1 MAAPVI
7 QVENLTK
14 SFGDR
19 LLFGDLTFGISEGEK
34 IGLVA
39 RNGTGKTTLL
49 KILAGVDT
57 PDNGKI
63 IPRNGLKIGYLEQ
76 LPQFPVGVTV
86 LEACLSSSGP
96 VVDAVKSYHK
106 ALDSGNEAEISEA
119 MHNMDATGAWDYE
132 QRLTQ
137 MLSQVNIS
145 DTSAII
151 DTLSGGQRKR
161 VALAAVILENPDL
174 LILDE
179 PTNHLDIAATE
190 WLED

>member
-86 LEACLSSSGP
+86 LEACLSSSCP
-96 VVDAVKSYHK
+96 VVDA
-106 ALDSGNEAEISEA
+106 
-119 MHNMDATGAWDYE
+119 
-132 QRLTQ
+132 
-137 MLSQVNIS
+137 
-145 DTSAII
+145 
-151 DTLSGGQRKR
+151 
-161 VALAAVILENPDL
+161 
-174 LILDE
+174 
-179 PTNHLDIAATE
+179 
-190 WLED
+190 